1 MNLLKYKGFAIVLFL
16 LLPLLSF
23 GQKIEKLKNLS
34 TWKKRDIYIQTKRI
48 DSAEQHL
55 VYLINRSGK
64 DQEFYGEKEGHFF
77 IYTEA
82 LDSSGHWKNIDH
94 RFYDCLTGIKY
105 YPIPK
110 DHYAWKRV
118 NYPNDNFETKIRYY
132 IRLKDSTVYSKPFS
146 AYVPSYSFGTF
157 REYKEGYWDEKIN
170 QKDINQSQKIYYMMQ
185 KAGSI
190 TSFFKDF
197 DEAILIVKQC
207 IELDP
212 NSEKA
217 HFFLGRLYQRKI
229 NTCRKMYSEEA
240 LPIVISACLEQLNKA
255 NEVANFKNEDIK
267 KEIKKFRKRFQK
279 IIPRKSTFNKDQQF
293 DCIEVDGKIKC
304 FEPCFVKD
312 YVEMT
317 FRN

>member
-1 MNLLKYKGFAIVLFL
+1 MNLLKYKRFIFTLFL
-16 LLPLLSF
+16 LLPILSF

-34 TWKKRDIYIQTKRI
+34 TWKKQDIYIQTKRI

-64 DQEFYGEKEGHFF
+64 DQEFYGVKKGRFI
-77 IYTEA
+77 IYTQA
-82 LDSSGHWKNIDH
+82 QDSSGNWTRIDH
-94 RFYDCLTGIKY
+94 RLYDPHSYIKY
-105 YPIPK
+105 YPLQK
-110 DHYAWKRV
+110 DHYAWRKIDYV
-118 NYPNDNFETKIRYY
+118 TGDFKTKARYY
-132 IRLKDSTVYSKPFS
+132 IELKDSTVYSKPFS

-170 QKDINQSQKIYYMMQ
+170 RKDINQSQKIYYMMQ

-217 HFFLGRLYQRKI
+217 HFFLGKLYQRKI
-229 NTCRKMYSEEA
+229 STCYKMYSEEA

-312 YVEMT
+312 YVEIT